1 MVKRLYKALFKVSN
15 MVLEESSEVS
25 HRIIMVLFM
34 RIGVLHRIIWFKKSI
49 YAIYIGLYG
58 LVGEFR
64 YFL

>member
-1 MVKRLYKALFKVSN
+1 
-15 MVLEESSEVS
+15 MVLEESSEVL

-49 YAIYIGLYG
+49 YAFYIGLYG

-64 YFL
+64 CFL